1 MFRVFYNIFE
11 GIVEYV
17 IMSKKNLKSLTKSL
31 SNPVKTSKLL
41 PYRQP
46 EMHFLGSL
54 KKIQS
59 GFSGSFIDGDNRPYS
74 G

>member
-1 MFRVFYNIFE
+1 MLESLYNIFE
-11 GIVEYV
+11 GILKNFV
-17 IMSKKNLKSLTKSL
+17 MSKKNLKSVTKSL
-31 SNPVKTSKLL
+31 SNPVKISKRL